1 MSDILDFVL
10 NLLKF
15 VLAIGVLAFLH
26 ELGHFVMARLFKV
39 EVEEFGLGFP
49 PRLLKIGTW
58 GGTEF
63 TLNKIPFGAFV
74 RPKGENDPNV
84 AGGLAA
90 ASPWKRL
97 GVLLG
102 GPVMNLLAGAL
113 IFTLIIA
120 RDGMPTRHIQ
130 IAEITANT
138 PAQVAGFQPGD
149 VILSVN
155 GLTPTNS
162 ADLRTITQENL
173 GKEMLFSVERAGQAI
188 ELRATPRT
196 EWPADQGPLGVLLNE
211 SVTYQPVSL
220 LQAPIEGVK
229 DTLELSREIIMM
241 PVRLINGQVSGEA
254 ARVVSIVGVFQMF
267 QQVDQISQETQAANP
282 QAPTLD
288 VFWFTGFISVALGL
302 TNLLPLPALDGGRI
316 LFVLPEILFRKRV
329 KPEFENTV
337 HAVGFTL
344 LLVLMVLLVANDL
357 LNPIIIR

>member
-1 MSDILDFVL
+1 MDSILSFVW
-10 NLLKF
+10 NLVKF
-15 VLAIGVLAFLH
+15 IIAIGALAFLH
-26 ELGHFVMARLFKV
+26 ELGHFLMARLFKV

-84 AGGLAA
+84 PGGLAA
-90 ASPWKRL
+90 ANPWKRL

-102 GPVMNLLAGAL
+102 GSVMNLLVGAL
-113 IFTLIIA
+113 IFTIIIA
-120 RDGMPTRHIQ
+120 RDGLPIRHIQ
-130 IAEITANT
+130 IADVTAAT
-138 PAQVAGFQPGD
+138 PAQTAGFQPED
-149 VILSVN
+149 VILTVN

-162 ADLRTITQENL
+162 TELRSITQDNL
-173 GKEMLFSVERAGQAI
+173 GKEMVFSVQRGDTTI

-196 EWPADQGPLGVLLNE
+196 TWPADQGPLGVMLNE
-211 SVTYQPVSL
+211 TITYQPVSL
-220 LQAPIEGVK
+220 LLAPVEGVK
-229 DTLELSREIIMM
+229 DTLDMSREIIMM
-241 PVRLINGQVSGEA
+241 PVRLIRGEVSGDA

-267 QQVDQISQETQAANP
+267 QQVDAINQETQAANP

-288 VFWFTGFISVALGL
+288 IFWFTGFISVALGL

-337 HAVGFTL
+337 HAVGFAL
-344 LLVLMVLLVANDL
+344 LLILMVVLVANDL
-357 LNPIIIR
+357 LNPITIR